1 MESNIEVLL
10 PPIKR
15 TKFELKDSEL
25 SKLIYIYFHIEE
37 NSKYVYTVLDSK
49 DEQAAKRIIEL
60 ARIFSNIKFIVII
73 PDYHTKEAKAV
84 NKYFKRCGQ
93 NLFVSSILS
102 EDIYDSLVYNASA
115 FILLNSLYTASVELL
130 EAYTCGVPV
139 LSLSSSAFKDILID
153 KENSCV
159 YNDFDA
165 FINGFNDFL
174 AGKLPDLKDN
184 QKTFMKTNDI
194 KRIGKKF
201 IDYYRE
207 YFGE

>member
-1 MESNIEVLL
+1 M
-10 PPIKR
+10 IKPDQNNDWINKKSD
-15 TKFELKDSEL
+15 KFE
-25 SKLIYIYFHIEE
+25 
-37 NSKYVYTVLDSK
+37 
-49 DEQAAKRIIEL
+49 
-60 ARIFSNIKFIVII
+60 KFI
-73 PDYHTKEAKAV
+73 P
-84 NKYFKRCGQ
+84 
-93 NLFVSSILS
+93 
-102 EDIYDSLVYNASA
+102 
-115 FILLNSLYTASVELL
+115 
-130 EAYTCGVPV
+130 
-139 LSLSSSAFKDILID
+139 LID

-207 YFGE
+207 YFGEWLC